1 MKLQETL
8 LVSDLDGT
16 LVDAYGDVP
25 PDNNAAIRR
34 YQAQGGHFAVATGRS
49 WQSAGQYF
57 VEWKPDAPCILLNG
71 SVLYDYTKHKPVQVT
86 AMPAQSIASFLAALL
101 EQMPDAGAEVFN
113 PDAVGVLRFEV
124 NIHNHLTPE
133 VFLSEHGLPDFP
145 KPWCKALIS
154 CAAGRMAVLRE
165 LAERLPHAGLRLVNS
180 SANYLEILP
189 EGVSKGS
196 GLRALAK
203 ACGCE
208 SAHIFAIGDY
218 ENDRE
223 LLLAADTA
231 AVPAD
236 GQDAMRAL
244 ADLVTKP
251 CPSGAVADLIAQMEA
266 LCDG

>member
-16 LVDAYGDVP
+16 LVDANGDVP

-196 GLRALAK
+196 GLRAHRRIYLRDK
-203 ACGCE
+203 GLC
-208 SAHIFAIGDY
+208 
-218 ENDRE
+218 R
-223 LLLAADTA
+223 TVR
-231 AVPAD
+231 VPAERSGTGAGGWRQPGD
-236 GQDAMRAL
+236 
-244 ADLVTKP
+244 
-251 CPSGAVADLIAQMEA
+251 PSFVLSGIFPGAHSGGRRFEGGH
-266 LCDG
+266 LCGKYL